1 MRTILTTLLLVFLI
15 SMTTYSQ
22 EEKFREPDYEKIQSL
37 VNNEDSDFYY
47 PRLFQKYQNND
58 TTLQHKHYRM
68 LYYGYLFQPE
78 YTPSQSSPYSDSLRE
93 IYQQDT
99 LTKADFSKIIEFEQQ
114 VLRADPFSLR
124 DLNTLAYAYAQN
136 NQKQKTTRL
145 DYKINLLI
153 ETILSSGDGLKE
165 ESAWHVTEPSHERDI
180 LNVLGFQAAG
190 EESLRSEGFDYIRVK
205 KNKYGIEGFYFNVGQ
220 LLKNQGEK

>member
-1 MRTILTTLLLVFLI
+1 MKTILTTISLVLLLSLAG
-15 SMTTYSQ
+15 YSQ
-22 EEKFREPDYEKIQSL
+22 EENYREPDYQKIKQQ

-47 PRLFQKYQNND
+47 PRLFKRYQNND

-78 YTPSQSSPYSDSLRE
+78 YTPSQSSPYSDSLRA
-93 IYQQDT
+93 IYEKDS
-99 LTKADFSKIIEFEQQ
+99 LEKADFSKIIQFERQ
-114 VLRADPFSLR
+114 VLKKDPFSLR
-124 DLNTLAYAYAQN
+124 DLNTLAYAHAQKN
-136 NQKQKTTRL
+136 EKVMTTRL

-153 ETILSSGDGLKE
+153 ETILSSGDGLEE

-180 LNVLGFQAAG
+180 LNVLGFQPAG
-190 EESLRSEGFDYIRVK
+190 EESMRGEGFDYIRVK

-220 LLKNQGEK
+220 ILQYKDQE